1 MLATMARF
9 RLAPLLL
16 AVALAPAAHAAVLY
30 KSVGPNGVI
39 EFSDQP
45 PSANAKLIEQR
56 DLAAPAPSQ
65 AANGTMAGTARG
77 TLPIE
82 ALENDDEVMRASQ
95 QVDLAEHALALARRG
110 VWSPTEG
117 LRLQRISRSASD
129 DQRIE
134 YYKRGVLLA
143 RQNLVEVMKRRAAAL
158 SVPGMPYVAAV
169 ASR

>member
-1 MLATMARF
+1 MLAAMV
-9 RLAPLLL
+9 RLLPFVL
-16 AVALAPAAHAAVLY
+16 AAALAPAAHATVLY
-30 KSVGPNGVI
+30 KSVSPTGVI

-45 PSANAKLIEQR
+45 PAGNAKVIEQR
-56 DLAAPAPSQ
+56 EIATPASRQ
-65 AANGTMAGTARG
+65 AGIAANAATPRG

-117 LRLQRISRSASD
+117 LRLQRISRTSSD
-129 DQRIE
+129 EQRIE

-143 RQNLVEVMKRRAAAL
+143 RQNLVEVMKRRAAIL